1 MPASRREF
9 LQHAAGAGGAFAL
22 AAGAL
27 GHSNGGDPMLDWLD
41 AIEPADD
48 KLDVLILGGT
58 GFIGPHQVR
67 YARARGH
74 KVAIFNR
81 GRTRPDLFPNVEA
94 LRGDRDPEVN
104 DGLSAL
110 EGRKFDVV
118 IDNSGYVPRLVR
130 ASAELLKD
138 NTSRYLFISTISVYA
153 SNDTPGADES
163 APVGTL
169 DDPTVEEVDGVT
181 YGPLKAYCEQAAQ
194 EAFGD
199 RATIVRPG
207 LIVGPGDPTDRF
219 TYWPIRVDRGGEVL
233 APGDGATLTQFIDAR
248 DLVAF
253 TIHLLENDTGGVYNA
268 TGPESHLSMAEFL
281 YGLRAVTTGNIDFTW
296 ASADFLAEQQV
307 APWQQ
312 MPCWIPDEGEYAG
325 FGSRDISTALKQGMT
340 FRSLANTA
348 TDTLRWWKSLPAERT
363 SQMRAGLPPEREA
376 EVLAAWRERET
387 G

>member
-1 MPASRREF
+1 MPATRREF
-9 LQHAAGAGGAFAL
+9 LQHAVGAGGAFAL

-27 GHSNGGDPMLDWLD
+27 AHTNGADPMLDWLD
-41 AIEPADD
+41 AVEPADK

-67 YARARGH
+67 YAQARGH
-74 KVAIFNR
+74 KVTIFNR

-104 DGLSAL
+104 EGLTAL

-118 IDNSGYVPRLVR
+118 IDNSGYIPRLAR

-138 NTSRYLFISTISVYA
+138 NVSRYLFISTISVYA
-153 SNDTPGADES
+153 ANDTPNADES
-163 APVGTL
+163 AAVGTL
-169 DDPTVEEVDGVT
+169 DDPTVEEVTGVS
-181 YGPLKAYCEQAAQ
+181 YGPLKAYCEQAVQ
-194 EAFGD
+194 EVYGD

-219 TYWPIRVDRGGEVL
+219 TYWPIRVDRGGEIL
-233 APGDGATLTQFIDAR
+233 APGDGTTLTQFIDAR

-281 YGLRAVTTGNIDFTW
+281 YGLRAVTTGNIQFTW

-307 APWQQ
+307 APWGQ

-325 FGSRDISTALKQGMT
+325 FGSRDISAAVAQGMT
-340 FRSLANTA
+340 FRPLAETA
-348 TDTLRWWKSLPAERT
+348 RDTIHWWKSLPEDRT
-363 SQMRAGLPPEREA
+363 ATMRAGLTPEREA
-376 EVLAAWRERET
+376 EVLAAWHESQA